1 MPVATSTAILI
12 GAGVAALGSGA
23 QAYQANQAR
32 QQQKKGLNFQ
42 KQAQAQAEGM
52 AMRESELAAMERKKQ
67 QAQTPDVASLLT
79 GEQGAMGRGASSTL
93 LGQGSGAT
101 SDNSRIGKNRLLGE

>member
-1 MPVATSTAILI
+1 MGIEIGTALLVA
-12 GAGVAALGSGA
+12 GALGAAGSGV
-23 QAYQANQAR
+23 QAYQADQAR

-79 GEQGAMGRGASSTL
+79 GEQGAMGRGAASTL
-93 LGQGSGAT
+93 LGQGSGAAA
-101 SDNSRIGKNRLLGE
+101 DNSRIGKNRLLGE

>member
-1 MPVATSTAILI
+1 MAALSTIALSV
-12 GAGVAALGSGA
+12 GALAALGGA
-23 QAYQANQAR
+23 TASVVQGQQAR
-32 QQQKKGLNFQ
+32 QQAKKGLNFQ

-79 GEQGAMGRGASSTL
+79 GEQGAMGRGAASTL
-93 LGQGSGAT
+93 LGQGSGAAA
-101 SDNSRIGKNRLLGE
+101 DNSRIGKNRLLGE

>member
-12 GAGVAALGSGA
+12 GAAAIGSGA

-67 QAQTPDVASLLT
+67 QAQTPDVASMLT
-79 GEQGAMGRGASSTL
+79 GDAFIAEIRKQ
-93 LGQGSGAT
+93 
-101 SDNSRIGKNRLLGE
+101 IGEWTAVAKQFNIVVS